1 MVKVHSLCFHDH
13 YDFVRVSEYFTGK
26 ENFSGKVILRTKQE
40 NRSGLY
46 FRVKLKMDLKKSSS
60 AKRKLTLMILD
71 SQSLEF
77 DTYYFELPQDV
88 MTQDEVL
95 LGLTGEDWSSPELF
109 PVAWK
114 LEMHSP
120 DGKILTSDQSELWS
134 HRK

>member
-1 MVKVHSLCFHDH
+1 MVKVHSLSFHDH

-95 LGLTGEDWSSPELF
+95 LGLTGEDWSSRSF
-109 PVAWK
+109 SCG
-114 LEMHSP
+114 LEIRNALP